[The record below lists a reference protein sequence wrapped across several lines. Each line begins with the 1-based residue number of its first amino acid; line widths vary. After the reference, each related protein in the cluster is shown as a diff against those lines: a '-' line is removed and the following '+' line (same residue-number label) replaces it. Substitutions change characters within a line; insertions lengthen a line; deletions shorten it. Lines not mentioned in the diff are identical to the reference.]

1 MQEMERFAPFYF
13 HKLRITQHYGYEEVW
28 DGRPAVRNS
37 ETIQPSLWP
46 DSASQHQATWSKET
60 LPVCKIRLNKTLRF
74 PLRLRIMIEEGLVKQ
89 YYHYANMKR
98 NEIIHLRSQLNKDDD
113 VESDELI
120 SDDDL

>member
-1 MQEMERFAPFYF
+1 MKKFEMGVQLYETQRRFNRACDQILLLNTRLHCLKKRY
-13 HKLRITQHYGYEEVW
+13 Q
-28 DGRPAVRNS
+28 
-37 ETIQPSLWP
+37 
-46 DSASQHQATWSKET
+46 SARSDDY
-60 LPVCKIRLNKTLRF
+60 KTLRF